1 MTLVTYLLLAL
12 VVASALWAVLS
23 PTLIRGAIALALTSA
38 LITILMFQMDAALA
52 GVFELSVCAGLIT
65 VVFVSAISLT
75 RPKGEAQTQERAD
88 QRRQAFLPVV
98 GVVLGLGALLW
109 AAGFVLTPNQVAPAS
124 TGAAVVGVREAL
136 WNVRRLD
143 LLGQLLVI
151 FVGVFGVVIL
161 FKEER
166 KKTSLEL
173 AREQAIATIRAAT
186 GIQASP
192 AKDAETKK
200 EAA

>member
-1 MTLVTYLLLAL
+1 MTFVTYLLLGL
-12 VVASALWAVLS
+12 VVASALWAVLT

-65 VVFVSAISLT
+65 VVFVSTISLT
-75 RPKGEAQTQERAD
+75 RPKGEELAQERAD
-88 QRRQAFLPVV
+88 KRRQAFLPLLGVVFWV
-98 GVVLGLGALLW
+98 GVLLW
-109 AAGFVLTPNQVAPAS
+109 AGGYVLDVEPATPAA
-124 TGAAVVGVREAL
+124 GAAALSVRDAL
-136 WNVRRLD
+136 WNVRRID

-161 FKEER
+161 FKEEK
-166 KKTSLEL
+166 KKTAAEE
-173 AREQAIATIRAAT
+173 AADQIRAIT
-186 GIQASP
+186 GSAAVVPQAEQ
-192 AKDAETKK
+192 KDEKK

>member
-1 MTLVTYLLLAL
+1 MTFTLYLLLGL
-12 VVASALWAVLS
+12 IVASALWAVLT

-38 LITILMFQMDAALA
+38 LVTILMFGMDAPLA

-75 RPKGEAQTQERAD
+75 RPKGEAQTAERAEA
-88 QRRQAFLPVV
+88 RRQAFLPLLGVAFAV
-98 GVVLGLGALLW
+98 GVLMWAGGYVLN
-109 AAGFVLTPNQVAPAS
+109 AGQVAPAA
-124 TGAAVVGVREAL
+124 GAPALSVREAL
-136 WNVRRLD
+136 WNVRRID

-161 FKEER
+161 FKEEK
-166 KKTSLEL
+166 KKTAIEE
-173 AREQAIATIRAAT
+173 AREQVRQITGAGAAP
-186 GIQASP
+186 QAAS
-192 AKDAETKK
+192 KDETK